1 MMALGVNGE
10 DLLDRIEVDTKNLD
24 NDFNLIGSVKQQK
37 ISIVNQFIGF
47 ID

>member
-10 DLLDRIEVDTKNLD
+10 DLLDRIEVDTNNFNNGL
-24 NDFNLIGSVKQQK
+24 NLIGSVKQQK